1 MKTKKEE
8 AQLALELCNKIAQL
22 ESILWAKYDKELI
35 ALIFGEDNESMGT
48 NVIHD
53 PDIYPF

>member
-22 ESILWAKYDKELI
+22 ESILWAKYDKEFI
-35 ALIFGEDNESMGT
+35 ELIFGKDNQPSGPH
-48 NVIHD
+48 IIDD

>member
-22 ESILWAKYDKELI
+22 ESILWTKYDKEFI
-35 ALIFGEDNESMGT
+35 ELIFGKDNQPSGPH
-48 NVIHD
+48 IIDD